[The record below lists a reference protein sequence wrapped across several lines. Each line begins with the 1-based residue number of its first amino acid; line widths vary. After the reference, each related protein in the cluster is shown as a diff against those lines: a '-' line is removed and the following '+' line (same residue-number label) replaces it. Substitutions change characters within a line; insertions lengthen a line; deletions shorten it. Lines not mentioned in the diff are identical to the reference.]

1 MDATIVSVTVRD
13 GRTKIAVVLTRADA
27 VALTVTGASLAGIGA
42 AIVIGTPLVATAAAA
57 GGTLAVAAA
66 VLATLGWSGGGTWLG
81 TRAFW
86 KRVARKWPRRATA
99 LGAQLVDAAQ
109 RAIAPA
115 RKDSE

>member
-86 KRVARKWPRRATA
+86 KRVARKWPGRATA

-109 RAIAPA
+109 RAIAAA